1 MDIYSIVLCKNT
13 FLYRTPP
20 YSSLSHVVQLFA
32 YPYQAILQS
41 KLRLVVFRY
50 SYRTAIS
57 TNDSCIKIPGS
68 NDGAFLAVANSFASH
83 FVSVAR
89 FRRKTCFPEYLRDD
103 FFCARVYPLLCIQSD
118 PLLLVNSTRWIY
130 GVANTPI
137 IATPITCKRV
147 SRF

>member
-1 MDIYSIVLCKNT
+1 MHFCIT
-13 FLYRTPP
+13 P
-20 YSSLSHVVQLFA
+20 YSSLSHVAQLFA
-32 YPYQAILQS
+32 YSYQAILQS
-41 KLRLVVFRY
+41 KLRLVINIFRY
-50 SYRTAIS
+50 SYRTAVS

-68 NDGAFLAVANSFASH
+68 NNGAFLAMANSFASH

-103 FFCARVYPLLCIQSD
+103 FFRARVYPLLCIQSD

-130 GVANTPI
+130 DVANTPI
-137 IATPITCKRV
+137 IATPIICKRV